1 MIGTGRRDSAAQI
14 SPPNERQ
21 NSPTQRSRR
30 MSITEL
36 FSWTSKATRSSK
48 LHRRDTLADIA
59 KPLRQKVQESQNF
72 ETRRESSVDS
82 GIKSHISINS
92 KRELSITELRNDF
105 YWLWSKKEPSSE
117 TRVLTPT
124 SRRGK
129 VCFFLKFFA
138 M

>member
-1 MIGTGRRDSAAQI
+1 MTGTGRRDSAAQI
-14 SPPNERQ
+14 SPPNEIQ
-21 NSPTQRSRR
+21 SIPAQRSRR

-36 FSWTSKATRSSK
+36 FSWTSKASRISK

-59 KPLRQKVQESQNF
+59 KPLRQKVQESRNF

-82 GIKSHISINS
+82 GIKSHVSNKS

-105 YWLWSKKEPSSE
+105 YRLWSKKEPTSE

-124 SRRGK
+124 SRRGMTF
-129 VCFFLKFFA
+129 VYTS
-138 M
+138 